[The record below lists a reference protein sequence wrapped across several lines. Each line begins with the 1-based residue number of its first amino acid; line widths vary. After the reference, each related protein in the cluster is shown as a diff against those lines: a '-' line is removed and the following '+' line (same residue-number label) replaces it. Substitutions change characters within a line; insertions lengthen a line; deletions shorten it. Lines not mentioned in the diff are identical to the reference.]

1 MRDFTKVSRRAAVL
15 LAGTTL
21 LASSAAFAPAAF
33 GADAV
38 YKEFVQGN
46 LKAKVTVIE
55 YASLTCPHCAHFM
68 QEEYPKLK
76 KDYIDTGKIKFIYR
90 DFPLDN
96 LAMGAAVLSRCVP
109 GDRGH
114 VMVEMMFK
122 NQLEWIRAEKPL
134 EVLRGYAQLAGL
146 DSAGVDACLKNQA
159 MVKDIQDVQEKAVT
173 LYKVQSTPT
182 FFVGEAQVQGD
193 DYDSLKKAI
202 DKQL

>member
-1 MRDFTKVSRRAAVL
+1 VVSTSL
-15 LAGTTL
+15 SIGLAGTALVAGRT
-21 LASSAAFAPAAF
+21 AFA
-33 GADAV
+33 ADAV

-76 KDYIDTGKIKFIYR
+76 KEYIDTGKIKFIYR

-146 DSAGVDACLKNQA
+146 DSAGVDACLKRPQVHLA
-159 MVKDIQDVQEKAVT
+159 GKA
-173 LYKVQSTPT
+173 
-182 FFVGEAQVQGD
+182 FVGVEVCGNGE
-193 DYDSLKKAI
+193 SGLHRC
-202 DKQL
+202 